1 MNLAAAKALMAIFG
15 YTVVEEKTGV
25 WVPHDDRKGAF
36 YMIHPTQ
43 RTFTADVWKNR
54 DGTWT
59 GVATRGDTEVARY
72 ERIPFA
78 FAKQKASAAMK
89 RWAAKE
95 RVPPKVAE
103 KHPPQDIPVTVVFA
117 KRRGRADAKAKR
129 KAGRP
134 VGRGPDCTVC
144 LKSTGEHSRVAPHAN
159 GVAHMRC
166 IESFFKRAR
175 EARASEPE
183 AQ

>member
-1 MNLAAAKALMAIFG
+1 MAIFG

-25 WVPHDDRKGAF
+25 WTPHDDRKGAF

-72 ERIPFA
+72 ERLPFA
-78 FAKQKASAAMK
+78 FAKQKASSAMK

-95 RVPPKVAE
+95 RVPPQTYKEAQV
-103 KHPPQDIPVTVVFA
+103 KA
-117 KRRGRADAKAKR
+117 KKR

-134 VGRGPDCTVC
+134 VGHGPDCTIC
-144 LKSTGEHSRVAPHAN
+144 LKAMGKHSRVAPHGN
-159 GVAHMRC
+159 GDAHMTC